1 MRDLWMEP
9 PILETRPCQEK
20 KKDLSFDDLAG
31 PVK

>member
-1 MRDLWMEP
+1 MRSVNGTSNSTEKK
-9 PILETRPCQEK
+9 K